1 MAKEGLIADLGDNG
15 IVSRV
20 EKPLGSSSKYHKIK
34 NHKPPEIREDK
45 YFEK

>member
-1 MAKEGLIADLGDNG
+1 MAKEGLIADLGDNE

-20 EKPLGSSSKYHKIK
+20 ENPLGSSKYHKIK